1 MILIVRVR
9 LSKRKDSL
17 RNTMLMTYYDLMIS
31 LNLLYWQFH
40 DSTLEIIDY
49 ISSFQITELFTTA
62 LHNILVNL
70 LLISLM

>member
-9 LSKRKDSL
+9 LSKSKYSL

-31 LNLLYWQFH
+31 FNLLYWQFY

-49 ISSFQITELFTTA
+49 ISSFQITELFTTT